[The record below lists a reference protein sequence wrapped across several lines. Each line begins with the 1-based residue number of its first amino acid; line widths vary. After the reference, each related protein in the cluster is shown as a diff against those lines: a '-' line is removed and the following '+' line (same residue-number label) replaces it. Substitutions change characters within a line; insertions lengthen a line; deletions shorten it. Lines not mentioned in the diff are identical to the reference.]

1 VSISAAD
8 DLDSYPERLLINGR
22 GLDAHFE
29 TTEVLYIR
37 FLSVD
42 STTGRPSEADFRAP
56 DLSVNRGKYSEP
68 QDVLWGKWDF
78 LSDWGYGSMTVS
90 QVPGSL
96 CDGAGL
102 TTDFRVEHDPIA
114 GTAEQRENYSHS
126 EIRAYKHGERSKKLP
141 GTVKLKFRRR
151 IAEAIA
157 VLKQPSLRDGE

>member
-1 VSISAAD
+1 
-8 DLDSYPERLLINGR
+8 
-22 GLDAHFE
+22 
-29 TTEVLYIR
+29 
-37 FLSVD
+37 
-42 STTGRPSEADFRAP
+42 
-56 DLSVNRGKYSEP
+56 
-68 QDVLWGKWDF
+68 
-78 LSDWGYGSMTVS
+78 MTVS